1 MDQQTYFK
9 TRREHFTKKAKK
21 ILHGED
27 ILLLRSF
34 LEEQERIKNIPE
46 QQNTLTI
53 QDISKRKIKTKKPVN
68 ERPKKFFKEKVKRED
83 LVFAEMKR
91 EPPILPKPS
100 ILEQQRTTI
109 QEIKKRHIKII
120 GVRNPK
126 IVDVKHADVSHW
138 FQKKKGS
145 GKPITNLIKRV

>member
-1 MDQQTYFK
+1 MDQKEYFK

-21 ILHGED
+21 VLHGED
-27 ILLLRSF
+27 ILFLRA
-34 LEEQERIKNIPE
+34 LAQEEERIKNIPE
-46 QQNTLTI
+46 QKNTLTI
-53 QDISKRKIKTKKPVN
+53 QDISKRKIKTKKQVI
-68 ERPKKFFKEKVKRED
+68 ERPKKFIKEKVKRED

-100 ILEQQRTTI
+100 ILEQQRTSI

-126 IVDVKHADVSHW
+126 IIDVKHADVSHW

-145 GKPITNLIKRV
+145 GKITTNSLRLL

>member
-21 ILHGED
+21 TLHGED
-27 ILLLRSF
+27 ILLLRSL
-34 LEEQERIKNIPE
+34 LEEQERIKNIPI
-46 QQNTLTI
+46 QKNTLTI
-53 QDISKRKIKTKKPVN
+53 QDISKRKIKTKKQVI
-68 ERPKKFFKEKVKRED
+68 ERPKKFLKEKVKRED

-91 EPPILPKPS
+91 ETPILPKPS

-109 QEIKKRHIKII
+109 EQIKQRHIKII
-120 GVRNPK
+120 GFRNPK

-145 GKPITNLIKRV
+145 GKHITNPIKRI